1 MKVFLQSKTSNQQLK
16 SFQMSLVGREVVL
29 GVGGGIAAY
38 KSCELLRRLQ
48 DRGYLITVV
57 PTPSS
62 LNFVGKATW
71 EALSGRPVN
80 TQVWENVHT
89 VPHISLAESTNFF
102 VIAPATADLIAR
114 LAAGRAD
121 DLLTNLVLASDA
133 PKMLVPAMHP
143 SMWLDPATV
152 ANVATLR
159 SRGFMIMDPDVGRLT
174 GKDIGPGRFPEVPSI
189 IERFDEL
196 TGNVQD
202 LKGKRVLVTAGGTRE
217 AIDPVRFIGNKSSG
231 KQGIAIALAARNRGA
246 HVHLIAANF
255 DTTSLEGIEV
265 SNVES
270 AADMHK
276 VLLEQFTTCD
286 ILIMSAAVA
295 DAKPKNFSLEKIKK
309 ALLGSIELEENP
321 DLLAS
326 VASSKKNQI
335 VIGFAAETK
344 DHLQEARR
352 KLEAK
357 GLDLI
362 YVNDVTGGAIFGQD
376 QTMGTMLLRNDADIA
391 VKEVSKDAL
400 GNLLL
405 DQAIRQLG

>member
-1 MKVFLQSKTSNQQLK
+1 
-16 SFQMSLVGREVVL
+16 MSLLGREVIL

-48 DRGYLITVV
+48 DRGYLLTVV

-80 TQVWENVHT
+80 TQVWESVHT
-89 VPHISLAESTNFF
+89 VPHIALAERANFF
-102 VIAPATADLIAR
+102 LIAPATADLIAR
-114 LAAGRAD
+114 IAQGRAD
-121 DLLTNLVLASDA
+121 DLLTNLILASDV
-133 PKMLVPAMHP
+133 PKMIVPAMHP

-152 ANVATLR
+152 ANVKTLR
-159 SRGFMIMDPDVGRLT
+159 DRGYIVLDPEVGRLT
-174 GKDIGPGRFPEVPSI
+174 GDDIGPGRFPEVPSI
-189 IERFDEL
+189 IHNFDQM
-196 TGNVQD
+196 TGHTQD

-231 KQGIAIALAARNRGA
+231 KQGIAIAKAAAARGA
-246 HVHLIAANF
+246 DVHLIAANF
-255 DTTSLEGIEV
+255 DTDSLSGIHV
-265 SNVES
+265 TKVES
-270 AADMHK
+270 TSDMK
-276 VLLEQFTTCD
+276 QALDSNFDQCD

-295 DAKPKNFSLEKIKK
+295 DARPKISAIDKIKK
-309 ALLGSIELEENP
+309 TFLGSIELEENP
-321 DLLAS
+321 DLIATVS
-326 VASSKKNQI
+326 ARKSHQVI
-335 VIGFAAETK
+335 VGFAAETK

-352 KLEAK
+352 KLESK

-362 YVNDVTGGAIFGQD
+362 YVNDVSGGAIFGQD
-376 QTMGTMLLRNDADIA
+376 QTMGTILLRNDADIA

-405 DQAIRQLG
+405 DHAIRQLG

>member
-1 MKVFLQSKTSNQQLK
+1 MSQL
-16 SFQMSLVGREVVL
+16 GPEIVL

-48 DRGYLITVV
+48 DRGYQITVV

-80 TQVWENVHT
+80 VQVWENVHT
-89 VPHISLAESTNFF
+89 VPHISLAEQSEYF

-121 DLLTNLVLASDA
+121 DLLTNLVLASNS

-152 ANVATLR
+152 ANVQTLR
-159 SRGFMIMDPDVGRLT
+159 NRGFKVMDPEVGRLT
-174 GKDIGPGRFPEVPSI
+174 GSDEGQGRFPETASI
-189 IERFDEL
+189 VKEFDEL
-196 TGNVQD
+196 TGNISD
-202 LKGKRVLVTAGGTRE
+202 LVGKRVLVTAGGTRE
-217 AIDPVRFIGNKSSG
+217 NIDPVRFIGNRSSG
-231 KQGIAIALAARNRGA
+231 KQGIAIALAAKRRGA
-246 HVHLIAANF
+246 LVHLIAANI
-255 DTTSLEGIEV
+255 DEKDVRGIQTTHVV
-265 SNVES
+265 STQE
-270 AADMHK
+270 MHEA
-276 VLLEQFTTCD
+276 LTEQFPQCD

-295 DAKPKNFSLEKIKK
+295 DARPKLASFEKIKK
-309 ALLGSIELEENP
+309 SLLGTIELTPNT
-321 DLLAS
+321 DLIAEM
-326 VASSKKNQI
+326 SKSKTNQL

-352 KLEAK
+352 KMQSK

-362 YVNDVTGGAIFGQD
+362 YVNDVSGGAIFGKD
-376 QTMGTMLLRNDADIA
+376 KTMGTILTRNGADIA

>member
-1 MKVFLQSKTSNQQLK
+1 
-16 SFQMSLVGREVVL
+16 MSLLGREVIL

-48 DRGYLITVV
+48 DRGYLLTVV

-80 TQVWENVHT
+80 TQVWESVHT
-89 VPHISLAESTNFF
+89 VPHIALAERANFF
-102 VIAPATADLIAR
+102 LIAPATADLIAR
-114 LAAGRAD
+114 IAQGRAD
-121 DLLTNLVLASDA
+121 DLLTNLILASDV
-133 PKMLVPAMHP
+133 PKMIVPAMHP

-152 ANVATLR
+152 ANVKTLR
-159 SRGFMIMDPDVGRLT
+159 DRGYLVMDPEVGRLT
-174 GKDIGPGRFPEVPSI
+174 GDDIGPGRFPEVSSI
-189 IERFDEL
+189 IHNFDQM
-196 TGNVQD
+196 TGHTQD

-231 KQGIAIALAARNRGA
+231 KQGIAIAKAAAARGA
-246 HVHLIAANF
+246 DVHLIAANF
-255 DTTSLEGIEV
+255 DTDSLSGIHITK
-265 SNVES
+265 VES
-270 AADMHK
+270 TSDMK
-276 VLLEQFTTCD
+276 QALDSNFDQCD

-295 DAKPKNFSLEKIKK
+295 DARPKISAIDKIKK
-309 ALLGSIELEENP
+309 TFLGSIELEENP
-321 DLLAS
+321 DLIATVS
-326 VASSKKNQI
+326 ARKSHQVI
-335 VIGFAAETK
+335 VGFAAETK

-352 KLEAK
+352 KLESK

-362 YVNDVTGGAIFGQD
+362 YVNDVSGGAIFGQD
-376 QTMGTMLLRNDADIA
+376 QTMGTILLRNDADIA

-405 DQAIRQLG
+405 DHAIRQLG

>member
-1 MKVFLQSKTSNQQLK
+1 MSQL
-16 SFQMSLVGREVVL
+16 GPEIVL

-48 DRGYLITVV
+48 DRGYQVTVV

-80 TQVWENVHT
+80 VQVWENVHT
-89 VPHISLAESTNFF
+89 VPHISLAEQSVYF

-121 DLLTNLVLASDA
+121 DLLTNLVLASNS

-152 ANVATLR
+152 ANVQTLR
-159 SRGFMIMDPDVGRLT
+159 NRGFKVMDPEVGRLT
-174 GKDIGPGRFPEVPSI
+174 GSDEGQGRFPETASI
-189 IERFDEL
+189 VKEFDEL
-196 TGNVQD
+196 TGNISD
-202 LKGKRVLVTAGGTRE
+202 LVGKRVLVTAGGTRE
-217 AIDPVRFIGNKSSG
+217 NIDPVRFIGNRSSG
-231 KQGIAIALAARNRGA
+231 KQGIAIALAAKKRGA
-246 HVHLIAANF
+246 RVHLIAANI
-255 DTTSLEGIEV
+255 DEKDVRGIQTTHVV
-265 SNVES
+265 STQE
-270 AADMHK
+270 MHEA
-276 VLLEQFTTCD
+276 LTEQFPQCD

-295 DAKPKNFSLEKIKK
+295 DARPKLVSFEKIKK
-309 ALLGSIELEENP
+309 TLLGTIELTPNT
-321 DLLAS
+321 DLIAEM
-326 VASSKKNQI
+326 SKSKTTQLM
-335 VIGFAAETK
+335 IGFAAETK

-352 KLEAK
+352 KMESK

-362 YVNDVTGGAIFGQD
+362 YVNDVSGGAIFGKD
-376 QTMGTMLLRNDADIA
+376 KTMGTILTRNGADIA

>member
-1 MKVFLQSKTSNQQLK
+1 MSQL
-16 SFQMSLVGREVVL
+16 GPEIVL

-48 DRGYLITVV
+48 DRGYQVTVV

-80 TQVWENVHT
+80 VQVWENVHT
-89 VPHISLAESTNFF
+89 VPHISLAEQSEYF

-121 DLLTNLVLASDA
+121 DLLTNLVLASNS

-152 ANVATLR
+152 ANVQTLR
-159 SRGFMIMDPDVGRLT
+159 NRGFKVMDPEVGRLT
-174 GKDIGPGRFPEVPSI
+174 GSDEGQGRFPETASI
-189 IERFDEL
+189 VKEFDEL
-196 TGNVQD
+196 TGNISD
-202 LKGKRVLVTAGGTRE
+202 LVGKRVLVTAGGTRE
-217 AIDPVRFIGNKSSG
+217 NIDPVRFIGNRSSG
-231 KQGIAIALAARNRGA
+231 KQGIAIALAAKKRGA
-246 HVHLIAANF
+246 RVHLIAANI
-255 DTTSLEGIEV
+255 DEKDVRGIQTTHVV
-265 SNVES
+265 STQE
-270 AADMHK
+270 MHEA
-276 VLLEQFTTCD
+276 LTEQFPQCD

-295 DAKPKNFSLEKIKK
+295 DARPKLASFEKIKK
-309 ALLGSIELEENP
+309 SLLGTIELTPNT
-321 DLLAS
+321 DLIAEM
-326 VASSKKNQI
+326 SKSKTNQLM
-335 VIGFAAETK
+335 IGFAAETK

-352 KLEAK
+352 KMQSK

-362 YVNDVTGGAIFGQD
+362 YVNDVSGGAIFGKD
-376 QTMGTMLLRNDADIA
+376 KTMGTILTRNGADIA

>member
-1 MKVFLQSKTSNQQLK
+1 MSQL
-16 SFQMSLVGREVVL
+16 GPEIVL

-48 DRGYLITVV
+48 DRGYQITVV

-80 TQVWENVHT
+80 VQVWENVHT
-89 VPHISLAESTNFF
+89 VPHISLAEQSEYF

-121 DLLTNLVLASDA
+121 DLLTNLVLASNS

-152 ANVATLR
+152 ANVQTLR
-159 SRGFMIMDPDVGRLT
+159 NRGFKVMDPEVGRLT
-174 GKDIGPGRFPEVPSI
+174 GSDEGQGRFPETASI
-189 IERFDEL
+189 VKQFDEL
-196 TGNVQD
+196 TGNISD
-202 LKGKRVLVTAGGTRE
+202 LVGKRVLVTAGGTRE
-217 AIDPVRFIGNKSSG
+217 NIDPVRFIGNRSSG
-231 KQGIAIALAARNRGA
+231 KQGIAIALAAKKRGA
-246 HVHLIAANF
+246 RVHLIAANI
-255 DTTSLEGIEV
+255 DEKDVRGIQTTHVV
-265 SNVES
+265 STQE
-270 AADMHK
+270 MHEA
-276 VLLEQFTTCD
+276 LTEQFPQCD

-295 DAKPKNFSLEKIKK
+295 DARPKLASFEKIKK
-309 ALLGSIELEENP
+309 SLLGTIELTPNT
-321 DLLAS
+321 DLIAEM
-326 VASSKKNQI
+326 SKSKTNQLM
-335 VIGFAAETK
+335 IGFAAETK

-352 KLEAK
+352 KMQSK

-362 YVNDVTGGAIFGQD
+362 YVNDVSGGAIFGKD
-376 QTMGTMLLRNDADIA
+376 KTMGTILTRNGADIA